1 MNYIELLRL
10 ISISDLPYILRLPAC
25 QLSITKVLDIFSSP
39 AKIALLL
46 ERHVMPKSL
55 PCADFAVAVSSQ
67 RDDRTVQRVISIRA
81 SPGSN

>member
-25 QLSITKVLDIFSSP
+25 QLSITKVFDIFSSP
-39 AKIALLL
+39 AKTALLL

-55 PCADFAVAVSSQ
+55 PLRRFCRGSA
-67 RDDRTVQRVISIRA
+67 ISAR
-81 SPGSN
+81 